1 MKNINDVMKTM
12 CDGDWKTPL
21 YSFEGFT
28 QKLTTTGYMFVIAYD
43 MLIDLQ
49 Y

>member
-1 MKNINDVMKTM
+1 MKNIHDLMKVM
-12 CDGDWKTPL
+12 CADDWTTPL

-28 QKLTTTGYMFVIAYD
+28 QKLTTTGHMFIIAYD